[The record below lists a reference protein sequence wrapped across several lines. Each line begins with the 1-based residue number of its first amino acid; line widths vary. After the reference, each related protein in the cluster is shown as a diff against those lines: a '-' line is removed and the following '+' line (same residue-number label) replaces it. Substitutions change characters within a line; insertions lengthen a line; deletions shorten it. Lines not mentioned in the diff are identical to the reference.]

1 MTLTDS
7 DIITQA
13 DLVAVDPEVAKT
25 APNESID
32 VPTAIRLGMESVI
45 HTIAM
50 RYQGFSG
57 YLMSPGSSAGHN
69 AAVMNTYSTAVSR
82 PRVRPNQVVGLGPD
96 PARREMHTWIKYAS
110 LYAFYRSAYHRKLT
124 EDRYEKKMEFY
135 GGEQNQARD
144 RLDATGLPVV
154 LSPIPCPGA
163 VRELNVGTWGAANVS
178 AGGSGSTE
186 PGSRSLDV
194 AITWVGAQY
203 VSPAIPA
210 NQESAGSPT
219 IAQAMLTG
227 QVLSVNIASLN
238 PPNGLVGMIGTAD
251 GVFGQIPAIGWN
263 VYVGLFD
270 QIMWLQN
277 ASPIPVAT
285 KSYTLSNAPVLSG
298 NPLGYGQ
305 FPDYNFASAR
315 MIQRS

>member
-13 DLVAVDPEVAKT
+13 DLVGVDPEVDKT

-45 HTIAM
+45 HTIST

-82 PRVRPNQVVGLGPD
+82 PRVRPNQVVGIGPD

-110 LYAFYRSAYHRKLT
+110 LYAFYRSAYHRKID
-124 EDRYEKKMEFY
+124 DRYEKKMLFY
-135 GGEQNQARD
+135 GLENNQARD

-186 PGSRSLDV
+186 PGGRSLDV
-194 AITWVGAQY
+194 AITWVGAGY
-203 VSPAIPA
+203 VSAAKPA
-210 NQESAGSPT
+210 NQESAGSPMLT
-219 IAQAMLTG
+219 QAMLAS
-227 QVLSVNIASLN
+227 QVVSVNIASLN
-238 PPNGLVGMIGTAD
+238 PPNGLIGMIGTAD
-251 GVFGQIPAIGWN
+251 GVFGQIPATGWN

-270 QIMWLQN
+270 QVMWLQN

-285 KSYTLSNAPVLSG
+285 KTFTLPNAPVLSG
-298 NPLGYGQ
+298 SPLGYGQ